1 MGGGYYSEAMRIT
14 SWNFL
19 HGQPLKPPVDRA
31 YADAVQSLASDV
43 IALQEVDFNLERS
56 GSRNQSSDVAQVIG
70 AAHWGF
76 APAISGTPGV
86 KWRKLKSD
94 EKVVFSD
101 SKTQSAGGA
110 SKNGYYGIS
119 IISKIPVKSW
129 LRLELGR
136 SVLGMPL
143 AVGNEK
149 GKLALIYVKDEPRVA
164 IAAVLENGWTVI
176 NTHLSFVPFVNI
188 YQLFKL
194 SRWAKA
200 IEREYSTKVILLGD
214 FNLPGG
220 IPSKLTLWK
229 RATQSLSYPSWSPKI
244 SFDYILMREEHLSR
258 SSEVITPT
266 LDISDHRPLSID
278 LIN

>member
-1 MGGGYYSEAMRIT
+1 M
-14 SWNFL
+14 
-19 HGQPLKPPVDRA
+19 DRA
-31 YADAVQSLASDV
+31 YSDAVRSLASDV

-56 GSRNQSSDVAQVIG
+56 NSRDQSSDVAQVIG

-86 KWRKLKSD
+86 KWQKLKEN
-94 EKVVFSD
+94 EKVIFTAQNISE
-101 SKTQSAGGA
+101 SNES
-110 SKNGYYGIS
+110 GYYGIS

-129 LRLELGR
+129 SRLELGR

-149 GKLALIYVKDEPRVA
+149 GKMTLIYVKDEPRVA

-176 NTHLSFVPFVNI
+176 NTHLSFIPFVNI

-244 SFDYILMREEHLSR
+244 SFDYILMRDEHLSQ
-258 SSEVITPT
+258 SAEVITPT

-278 LIN
+278 LVN

>member
-1 MGGGYYSEAMRIT
+1 MRIT

-19 HGQPLKPPVDRA
+19 HGQPLKPPVADPSRLERDEVA
-31 YADAVQSLASDV
+31 EQRYAGAVQTLESDL

-56 GSRNQSSDVAQVIG
+56 GIENQSSAVARIMG

-94 EKVVFSD
+94 EQLVITNSNIGQVKELGS
-101 SKTQSAGGA
+101 
-110 SKNGYYGIS
+110 YGIA
-119 IISKIPVKSW
+119 IISKVPVKSW

-136 SVLGMPL
+136 SVIGMPL
-143 AVGNEK
+143 LIGNEK
-149 GKLALIYVKDEPRVA
+149 GKLAMLYVKDEPRVA

-176 NTHLSFVPFVNI
+176 NTHLSFVPLVNI

-194 SRWAKA
+194 SRWATS

-220 IPSKLTLWK
+220 IPSKLTSWK
-229 RATQSLSYPSWSPKI
+229 RATQSLSYPSWAPKI
-244 SFDYILMREEHLSR
+244 SFDYILMRQEHLEE
-258 SSEVITPT
+258 SEEVTTPD
-266 LDISDHRPLSID
+266 LDISDHRAISID
-278 LIN
+278 L

>member
-1 MGGGYYSEAMRIT
+1 MRIT

-19 HGQPLKPPVDRA
+19 HGQPLKPPASNSSSHA
-31 YADAVQSLASDV
+31 YAAAVQSLASDV
-43 IALQEVDFNLERS
+43 IALQEVDFDLERS
-56 GSRNQSSDVAQVIG
+56 DSRNQSSDVAEVIG

-76 APAISGTPGV
+76 APAICGTPGV
-86 KWRKLKSD
+86 KWRKLKTD
-94 EKVVFSD
+94 EKVILSDNNAKEFSD
-101 SKTQSAGGA
+101 HN
-110 SKNGYYGIS
+110 KNGYYGIS
-119 IISKIPVKSW
+119 IVSKVLVKSW

-143 AVGNEK
+143 AVGNAK
-149 GKLALIYVKDEPRVA
+149 GKLSLIYVKDEPRVA
-164 IAAVLENGWTVI
+164 IAAVLDNGWTVI
-176 NTHLSFVPFVNI
+176 NTHLSFVPLVNV

-229 RATQSLSYPSWSPKI
+229 RATQSLSYPSWNPKI
-244 SFDYILMREEHLSR
+244 SFDYILMREEHLSQ
-258 SSEVITPT
+258 STEVITPT

-278 LIN
+278 LVN

>member
-1 MGGGYYSEAMRIT
+1 MRIT

-19 HGQPLKPPVDRA
+19 HGQPLKPPVADPNGLERDEVA
-31 YADAVQSLASDV
+31 EQRYAGAVQTLESDL

-56 GSRNQSSDVAQVIG
+56 GIENQSSAVAKIMG

-94 EKVVFSD
+94 EQLVMTD
-101 SKTQSAGGA
+101 SNIGQVKELGS
-110 SKNGYYGIS
+110 YGIA
-119 IISKIPVKSW
+119 IISKVPVKSW

-136 SVLGMPL
+136 SVIGMPL
-143 AVGNEK
+143 LIGNEK
-149 GKLALIYVKDEPRVA
+149 GKLAMLYVKDEPRVA

-176 NTHLSFVPFVNI
+176 NTHLSFVPLVNI

-194 SRWAKA
+194 SRWATS

-220 IPSKLTLWK
+220 IPSKLTSWK
-229 RATQSLSYPSWSPKI
+229 RATQSLSYPSWAPKI
-244 SFDYILMREEHLSR
+244 SFDYILMRQEHLAEST
-258 SSEVITPT
+258 EVITPD
-266 LDISDHRPLSID
+266 LDISDHRAISID
-278 LIN
+278 L

>member
-1 MGGGYYSEAMRIT
+1 M
-14 SWNFL
+14 
-19 HGQPLKPPVDRA
+19 DRA
-31 YADAVQSLASDV
+31 YSTAVQSLASDL

-56 GSRNQSSDVAQVIG
+56 DSRNQANDVAQVLG
-70 AAHWGF
+70 AQHWGF

-94 EKVVFSD
+94 EKVILSD
-101 SKTQSAGGA
+101 NNATEIIDHN
-110 SKNGYYGIS
+110 KNGYYGIS

-143 AVGNEK
+143 AVGNAK
-149 GKLALIYVKDEPRVA
+149 GKLSLIYVKDEPRVA

-176 NTHLSFVPFVNI
+176 NTHLSFVPLVNI

-200 IEREYSTKVILLGD
+200 IEREYATKVILLGD

-229 RATQSLSYPSWSPKI
+229 RATQSLSYPSWEPKI
-244 SFDYILMREEHLSR
+244 SFDYILMRDEYLGQSQ
-258 SSEVITPT
+258 EVITPL
-266 LDISDHRPLSID
+266 LDFSDHRPLSID
-278 LIN
+278 VGH

>member
-1 MGGGYYSEAMRIT
+1 MRIT

-19 HGQPLKPPVDRA
+19 HGQPLKPPVADPSRPEVA
-31 YADAVQSLASDV
+31 EQRYAGAVQTLESDL

-56 GSRNQSSDVAQVIG
+56 GIENQSSAVARIMG

-94 EKVVFSD
+94 EQLVITNSSIGQVKELGS
-101 SKTQSAGGA
+101 
-110 SKNGYYGIS
+110 YGIA
-119 IISKIPVKSW
+119 IISKVPVKSW

-136 SVLGMPL
+136 SVIGMPL
-143 AVGNEK
+143 LIGNEK
-149 GKLALIYVKDEPRVA
+149 GKLAMLYVQDEPRVA

-176 NTHLSFVPFVNI
+176 NTHLSFVPLVNI

-194 SRWAKA
+194 SRWATS

-220 IPSKLTLWK
+220 IPSKLTSWK
-229 RATQSLSYPSWSPKI
+229 RATQSLSYPSWALKI
-244 SFDYILMREEHLSR
+244 SFDYILMRQEQLAEST
-258 SSEVITPT
+258 EVITPD
-266 LDISDHRPLSID
+266 LDISDHRAISID
-278 LIN
+278 L

>member
-1 MGGGYYSEAMRIT
+1 M
-14 SWNFL
+14 
-19 HGQPLKPPVDRA
+19 DRA
-31 YADAVQSLASDV
+31 YSDAVRSLASDV

-56 GSRNQSSDVAQVIG
+56 DSRNQSSDVAQVIG

-76 APAISGTPGV
+76 APAICGTPGV

-94 EKVVFSD
+94 EKVVFT
-101 SKTQSAGGA
+101 TQKISENNESG
-110 SKNGYYGIS
+110 NYGIS

-136 SVLGMPL
+136 SIVGMPL

-149 GKLALIYVKDEPRVA
+149 GKMTLIYVKDEPRVA

-176 NTHLSFVPFVNI
+176 NTHLSFIPFVNI

-194 SRWAKA
+194 SHWAKA

-244 SFDYILMREEHLSR
+244 SFDYILMREEFLRQST
-258 SSEVITPT
+258 EVIAPT
-266 LDISDHRPLSID
+266 LDISDHRPISID
-278 LIN
+278 VTTAAEY